1 MAKRNYLVEGLSGAG
16 KSSVYEELIG
26 RGYKAISTDRA
37 WKRSDPDAGLPGGR
51 AQYANSMWDEQKA
64 VGELE
69 SPEPDV
75 LFVCGSSRNRDRF
88 LPYFTKIFNL
98 RIDDDTMRRRLH
110 ERTNND
116 FGKQPEELELMLRLN
131 RSDEKPAGA
140 IDVDATQPLDQVV
153 DEVLRLA
160 NCRTVASD
168 STLTPWS
175 KRGSAT
181 GQSFVISESALPIVQ
196 AAAGRRKR
204 IVRGASDE
212 FWDVLGRE
220 TITRIDYAWS
230 GYVLATLLPY
240 LDEQGIDL
248 MHSDHDEVASTI
260 SQTREGSVFVLT
272 SDHRERYLARLD
284 PSAFDGAVLRR
295 YYEQFHETTA
305 EGVDYA
311 MLDGI
316 AFFRDTL
323 APLDSA
329 VVAVFSHRIVP
340 APAEL
345 HADIYARGAYSTL
358 CEWPLRFEPLIDG
371 VPERGVEVCVA
382 LPHPRECV
390 GVVVVVAVA

>member
-16 KSSVYEELIG
+16 KSSVYEELIR
-26 RGYKAISTDRA
+26 RGYKAVSTDRA
-37 WKRSDPDAGLPGGR
+37 WAYHADPDTGLPGGPIR
-51 AQYANSMWDEQKA
+51 HDTLMWHRQKA
-64 VGELE
+64 VRELE
-69 SPEPDV
+69 SPEPEV

-98 RIDDDTMRRRLH
+98 RIDDDTMRRRLE
-110 ERTNND
+110 ERTD
-116 FGKQPEELELMLRLN
+116 DDWPLGQEGVELMLTLN

-140 IDVDATQPLDQVV
+140 IDVDAIQPLRQVV
-153 DEVLRLA
+153 DELLRLA
-160 NCRTVASD
+160 NCRTARSD
-168 STLTPWS
+168 SRLAPWS
-175 KRGSAT
+175 KRGSAI

-196 AAAGRRKR
+196 AAASPGKR
-204 IVRGASDE
+204 ILRGTSDE

-220 TITRIDYAWS
+220 TITRIEYGWS

-260 SQTREGSVFVLT
+260 SQTRGGSVFVLT

-295 YYEQFHETTA
+295 YYEGFNEMTA

-323 APLDSA
+323 APLQSA
-329 VVAVFSHRIVP
+329 IVAVFI
-340 APAEL
+340 
-345 HADIYARGAYSTL
+345 IG
-358 CEWPLRFEPLIDG
+358 
-371 VPERGVEVCVA
+371 
-382 LPHPRECV
+382 
-390 GVVVVVAVA
+390 

>member
-16 KSSVYEELIG
+16 KSSVYEELIR

-37 WKRSDPDAGLPGGR
+37 WKYHADPDTGPGR
-51 AQYANSMWDEQKA
+51 TIHYVNSMWDQQKA
-64 VGELE
+64 FRELE
-69 SPEPDV
+69 SPEPEV
-75 LFVCGSSRNRDRF
+75 LFVCGSSRNRDSF

-98 RIDDDTMRRRLH
+98 RIDDDTMRRRLQ

-116 FGKQPEELELMLRLN
+116 YGKQPEEVELMLRLN

-140 IDVDATQPLDQVV
+140 IDVDATQPLHQVV
-153 DEVLRLA
+153 DELLRLA
-160 NCRTVASD
+160 HCPVTSD
-168 STLTPWS
+168 SRLTPWS
-175 KRGSAT
+175 KRASAI

-196 AAAGRRKR
+196 AAASPRKR
-204 IVRGASDE
+204 ILRGTSDE

-220 TITRIDYAWS
+220 TITRIEYAWS

-248 MHSDHDEVASTI
+248 MHSDHDEVASTL
-260 SQTREGSVFVLT
+260 SQTRAGSVFVLT

-295 YYEQFHETTA
+295 YYEEFNETAA

-323 APLDSA
+323 APLESA
-329 VVAVFSHRIVP
+329 IVAV
-340 APAEL
+340 
-345 HADIYARGAYSTL
+345 
-358 CEWPLRFEPLIDG
+358 LIIG
-371 VPERGVEVCVA
+371 
-382 LPHPRECV
+382 
-390 GVVVVVAVA
+390 

>member
-16 KSSVYEELIG
+16 KSSVYEELIR

-37 WKRSDPDAGLPGGR
+37 WKYHADPGTGLPGG
-51 AQYANSMWDEQKA
+51 AIHHDNSMWDQQKA
-64 VGELE
+64 VSELE
-69 SPEPDV
+69 SLEPDV

-98 RIDDDTMRRRLH
+98 RIDDDTMRCRLQ

-116 FGKQPEELELMLRLN
+116 FGKQSEELELMLRLN

-140 IDVDATQPLDQVV
+140 IDVDATQPLDRVV
-153 DEVLRLA
+153 DELLRLA
-160 NCRTVASD
+160 NCRTVKSD
-168 STLTPWS
+168 SRLTPWS
-175 KRGSAT
+175 KRASAI
-181 GQSFVISESALPIVQ
+181 GQSFVISESALQIVQ
-196 AAAGRRKR
+196 AAAAPEPL
-204 IVRGASDE
+204 RGTSDE

-220 TITRIDYAWS
+220 TITRFEYAWS
-230 GYVLATLLPY
+230 GYVLAALLSY

-248 MHSDHDEVASTI
+248 LHSDHDEAASTL

-295 YYEQFHETTA
+295 YYEEFNEMTA

-323 APLDSA
+323 APLQPA
-329 VVAVFSHRIVP
+329 IVAVFII
-340 APAEL
+340 E
-345 HADIYARGAYSTL
+345 
-358 CEWPLRFEPLIDG
+358 
-371 VPERGVEVCVA
+371 
-382 LPHPRECV
+382 
-390 GVVVVVAVA
+390 